1 MEELGTKS
9 YQDGTKSRNAPH
21 FSIIKIQN
29 EWQNIFVIYVGMF
42 EKIIWILMQ

>member
-21 FSIIKIQN
+21 FSMIKIQN
-29 EWQNIFVIYVGMF
+29 DW
-42 EKIIWILMQ
+42 